1 MTATEDAW
9 APFWTL
15 LYVLAGTALAV
26 VYVSGEAG
34 RSDVAAGVALAVTV
48 IVDYRTRPE
57 KP

>member
-1 MTATEDAW
+1 VTATEDVW

-26 VYVSGEAG
+26 VFASGDYTVW
-34 RSDVAAGVALAVTV
+34 DVAAGVALALTV
-48 IVDYRTRPE
+48 IYDYCTRPE